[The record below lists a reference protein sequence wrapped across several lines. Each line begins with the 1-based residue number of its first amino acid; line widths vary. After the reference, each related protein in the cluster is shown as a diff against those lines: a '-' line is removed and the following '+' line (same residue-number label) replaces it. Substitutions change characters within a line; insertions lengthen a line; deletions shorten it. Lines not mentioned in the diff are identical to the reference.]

1 MTTMELNARVHH
13 EDGAYWAEVLEL
25 PGCFASGRTLDELT
39 EALHEAIATWLDDG
53 ARAAEGLEVSQ
64 LTLAPPA

>member
-13 EDGAYWAEVLEL
+13 ENGAYWAEVLEL

-39 EALHEAIATWLDDG
+39 EALHEAIATWVDEED
-53 ARAAEGLEVSQ
+53 RPAAGLEIAQ
-64 LTLAPPA
+64 LKLATPA